1 MSNYATAMNMVDAL
15 VNDILAD
22 RREKKDDHGHA
33 YAYACG
39 VLQAMLAE
47 ALTSDDSRI
56 RTLESIQ
63 KRINGTVKHNV
74 IYE

>member
-22 RREKKDDHGHA
+22 RREKKDDHA